1 MTASLN
7 LLAVQNA
14 PVLRGLRDRPEGGW
28 PTIADLAD
36 HLKRDRSNL
45 SKTLNKLEDEG
56 LVAFNPLTHG
66 LTEAGADQLAMIDRA
81 ENGAGDEPG
90 SSQGPAEGG
99 VVFVRHAQIIA
110 DKDNA
115 RRDWESDE
123 AKDELDGL
131 RQDILQ
137 NGLLQN
143 LVVRAAGEV
152 IPATLTVAQGGAF
165 KACLP
170 LYVLVGGERRWRA
183 IEEAMFDGDWE
194 EGRLI
199 PCRLL
204 ETDDLGHRLAALAE
218 NLQRRNLN
226 PIEKANAFEGLSKC
240 GLTNKEIAERV
251 SSTPE
256 HVQQHRRFLQLD
268 DTDQQ
273 RMTLPKDDPRHLSVR
288 EARQKLAR
296 KDEAP
301 APVDLSPAEWLAI
314 IETHFAA
321 YEMTKHGNLWNE
333 VVVSPEARGSPE
345 AQRLHDLGV
354 LQFSDINRYG
364 TELGRFTVK
373 RAYSAPHGVDWCT
386 PNLPKGLH
394 EGTEARVAMLREA
407 QAKVFGDNAPVWDD
421 ETPALGTPWLADVGE
436 LTEEGAAL
444 VEAARLESE
453 KQEKAGRDRAAAVA
467 ARDAVWA
474 EARQRHL
481 RLLTVAQE
489 RAEAGPPDEVISIA
503 SDLDR
508 PLPWQAL
515 PSGVI
520 VAANGASVKQPNH
533 YARPTDQ
540 DLAINQMIV
549 VAANASAGLIT
560 PTPPAPTEQEDG
572 DLDEDAFVVAIADAL
587 LIDAGIEQIDA
598 VDTAG
603 HLLEEFLE
611 ENGVEFGDEGFG
623 WDRNAAQIIAEAHLN
638 PEGDREA
645 ADEDEASA

>member
-14 PVLRGLRDRPEGGW
+14 PALRALRDRPEGGW
-28 PTIADLAD
+28 PSVTALAT
-36 HLKRDRSNL
+36 HLKRDNSNL
-45 SKTLNKLEDEG
+45 TKTLNKLEDDG
-56 LVAFNPLTHG
+56 LIAFNPLTHG
-66 LTEAGADQLAMIDRA
+66 LTAAGAAQLAMIDRA

-90 SSQGPAEGG
+90 SSPDSSGG
-99 VVFVRHAQIIA
+99 VIFLTHAQIFPDHA
-110 DKDNA
+110 NA
-115 RRDWESDE
+115 RRDWDSDE
-123 AKDELDGL
+123 AKDELDAL

-143 LVVRAAGEV
+143 LVVRADDFGGV
-152 IPATLTVAQGGAF
+152 IKVETDQGQ
-165 KACLP
+165 P
-170 LYVLVGGERRWRA
+170 VPTYVLVGGERRWRA
-183 IEEAMFDGDWE
+183 IGEAITDGDWE
-194 EGRLI
+194 ENRLI

-240 GLTNKEIAERV
+240 GLTNKEIADRV

-268 DTDQQ
+268 AVDQE
-273 RMTLPKDDPRHLSVR
+273 RMTLSKDDPRHLSVR
-288 EARQKLAR
+288 EARQKLAK

-301 APVDLSPAEWLAI
+301 APIELSPAEWLAVV
-314 IETHFAA
+314 ETHFAA

-333 VVVSPEARGSPE
+333 VVVAPDARATPE
-345 AQRLHDLGV
+345 AQRLQDLGI
-354 LQFSDINRYG
+354 LQFSDIKRYG

-373 RAYSAPHGVDWCT
+373 RAYSAPHGLDWCT
-386 PNLPKGLH
+386 PKLPKGLH
-394 EGTEARVAMLREA
+394 EGSEARIGMLREA
-407 QAKVFGDNAPVWDD
+407 QAKVFGDDAPAWAD
-421 ETPALGTPWLADVGE
+421 EAPTLGTPWLADPGE

-444 VEAARLESE
+444 VEAERIDSE
-453 KQEKAGRDRAAAVA
+453 KQDKEDRDRAAALA
-467 ARDAVWA
+467 ARDATWA
-474 EARQRHL
+474 AARQRHL
-481 RLLTVAQE
+481 HLLTAAQE

-549 VAANASAGLIT
+549 VAANTSAGLIT

-587 LIDAGIEQIDA
+587 LIDACIEQIDA

-603 HLLEEFLE
+603 HLLDEFLE
-611 ENGVEFGDEGFG
+611 ENGVEFGAEGFG
-623 WDRNAAQIIAEAHLN
+623 WDREAAQIIAEAHLN
-638 PEGDREA
+638 PEGDQEVA
-645 ADEDEASA
+645 VEDEAAA